1 MADKS
6 HEGLK
11 WVMRAGYGARALI
24 YTTIGVLAI
33 IAAFTSTEASGTE
46 DALQT
51 LRAQPY
57 GVIALWIIGL
67 GLLAYM
73 VWRVIAGV
81 ADVEDH
87 GTDAKGVIARTGQI
101 ATGLIHA
108 GIGVSVLSLA
118 LGGGGGSGG
127 DSTQDWTARLM
138 NMPMGRYIVAAGAMV
153 LLGAGVYYCYKGW
166 SGKYKEH
173 LAASAFTTRFDAAI
187 KGGLIIYG
195 ILLSLVALSI
205 GIAAL
210 NADPSQAGGLGKAL
224 HTVRAQPYGP
234 VLLGFAGVGL
244 LGFALYNLVEAVF
257 RIVPK
262 IDGPDVK
269 TLAKAL
275 MQ

>member
-11 WVMRAGYGARALI
+11 WVMRAGYGARAMI
-24 YTTIGVLAI
+24 YATIGILAI
-33 IAAFTSTEASGTE
+33 FAAFSSVEASGTK
-46 DALQT
+46 DSLQT
-51 LRAQPY
+51 LRAQPF
-57 GVIALWIIGL
+57 GIIALWMIGIGL
-67 GLLAYM
+67 LGYM
-73 VWRVIAGV
+73 VWRVIAGI

-87 GTDAKGVIARTGQI
+87 GTDAKGIVARAGQVT
-101 ATGLIHA
+101 TGLIHA

-118 LGGGGGSGG
+118 MGTGGSGG

-138 NMPMGRYIVAAGAMV
+138 SMPMGRYIVAVGALV

-173 LAASAFTTRFDAAI
+173 LAASTFTTRFDPAI
-187 KGGLIIYG
+187 KGGLVIYG

-234 VLLGFAGVGL
+234 VLLGLAGLGL
-244 LGFALYNLVEAVF
+244 LGFALYNMIEAVF

-262 IDGPDVK
+262 VEGPDVE
-269 TLAKAL
+269 TLAKAATG
-275 MQ
+275 